1 MRNYNKPKLTMSL
14 FVFISTMLSILSGL
28 LLSSHVF
35 AANTGNMNASVNI
48 TAACSLSIAGT
59 NFSTSVI
66 PGNSVLIGTST
77 VTSICNDPSGLAV
90 YVVGYTND
98 SYGNN
103 NLTATINETAY
114 NIPASTSA
122 ASRWNMTIKG
132 VTGTYAPTIVTT
144 FDNTAQ
150 PIPDQYTKVAYR
162 NTITDLGTG
171 ATGAKFTTDFNA
183 HVDMTQPAGTYVGKV
198 KFLLIHPNI
207 LTYNDQTGEPATFA
221 PDTLASDPEAL
232 RYMQDVATWGPS
244 VAAGQEVTAIDRR
257 DSKTYTVARLADGNL
272 WMTQNLDLDIDAETT
287 YTHTDTDLPVNATWT
302 PNASTIDIDES
313 DPHWTSLYYSPQSY
327 NPGDLYWTGEY
338 DYGWTAISSNYY
350 DSTGDSHYH
359 LGNYYNWTAAIASN
373 DSYDYFTESYETQ
386 VRVNRSICP
395 AGWTLPSN
403 GNASENGS
411 FRKLFASYGF
421 TVDAGEDYNS
431 AINGNHTIWDSPLYL
446 ALSGWMYNGESAYDV
461 GFLNELWTSALEGD
475 PFALQSDAG
484 YSHTGA
490 EAEFR
495 ISKDSSYNDASIR
508 CVAR

>member
-1 MRNYNKPKLTMSL
+1 MRNYNKPKSTMSL

-132 VTGTYAPTIVTT
+132 VTGTYAPTIVNT
-144 FDNTAQ
+144 FNNTAQ

-162 NTITDLGTG
+162 NTITDLGAG

-198 KFLLIHPNI
+198 KFLLIHPNV

-221 PDTLASDPEAL
+221 PDTLSSDPEATSTY
-232 RYMQDVATWGPS
+232 YMQDVATWGPS
-244 VAAGQEVTAIDRR
+244 ITAGQEVTAIDRR
-257 DSKTYTVARLADGNL
+257 DEKSYLVARLADGNL
-272 WMTQNLDLDIDAETT
+272 WMTQNLDFNIDSTKT
-287 YTHTDTDLPVNATWT
+287 YTPTDTDIPANWT
-302 PNASTIDIDES
+302 PSISTHINDEGTWDWS
-313 DPHWTSLYYSPQSY
+313 FEYTDPESGD
-327 NPGDLYWTGEY
+327 PGDLYWTGVTENN
-338 DYGWTAISSNYY
+338 AISS
-350 DSTGDSHYH
+350 DPSTSDPHYH
-359 LGNYYNWTAAIASN
+359 LGNYYNWTAAVAMN
-373 DSYDYFTESYETQ
+373 DSIGYTTDGTVVTQ
-386 VRVNRSICP
+386 SICP
-395 AGWTLPSN
+395 AGWGLPKDGDSSTDRSY
-403 GNASENGS
+403 A
-411 FRKLFASYGF
+411 KLFASYGF
-421 TVDAGEDYNS
+421 TNNS
-431 AINGNHTIWDSPLYL
+431 ASGNDAIWTAPIYLTPAGDLVPIPMMGQTPHAVGLYFNYLSSVVKDSDYIYAVYALTSSSNDGYL
-446 ALSGWMYNGESAYDV
+446 NSSYG
-461 GFLNELWTSALEGD
+461 LNRG
-475 PFALQSDAG
+475 QG
-484 YSHTGA
+484 YSV
-490 EAEFR
+490 
-495 ISKDSSYNDASIR
+495 R